1 MLSSL
6 QSRLLK
12 LESAIA
18 PSPLKPIEDVQSGLA
33 VTSEKLKKNRISG
46 SSAANRQTLRSRSF
60 KVMRHL
66 INVVD
71 VSHID
76 QPTFPGPKRPRKET
90 KTSEQA
96 TSFQKLNIPQ
106 PMDRQAV
113 AQGTILHVATSF
125 SPKIKAPDDSKS
137 TSNCHSPRIFHP
149 KRPRKDAK
157 TLSQPKSSASHPQL
171 PCKDVN
177 NLDIETLSQT
187 ILSASHPQL
196 PCKDV
201 NNLDIK
207 TLSQTILSATHPKV
221 PCNNFTTSNEPTG
234 DARTSTNATQKMPK
248 LVASPSQQPND
259 MLVKDK
265 VKKEVFLLN
274 TPEKKS
280 DRFELLKL
288 DPVVSDLLPLSGNDY
303 TCFTTNVVTQI
314 KNLPRASSSLVK
326 QQTLG
331 VWEWR
336 EGTSTAKLYE
346 YYRFS
351 NSETTID
358 KRRFQYVGWAWKGK
372 TDQQPPKIQDLPN
385 NISQGC
391 NSLRWYWFKDLWLL
405 FYFD

>member
-1 MLSSL
+1 M
-6 QSRLLK
+6 
-12 LESAIA
+12 
-18 PSPLKPIEDVQSGLA
+18 
-33 VTSEKLKKNRISG
+33 
-46 SSAANRQTLRSRSF
+46 
-60 KVMRHL
+60 
-66 INVVD
+66 
-71 VSHID
+71 
-76 QPTFPGPKRPRKET
+76 
-90 KTSEQA
+90 
-96 TSFQKLNIPQ
+96 
-106 PMDRQAV
+106 
-113 AQGTILHVATSF
+113 
-125 SPKIKAPDDSKS
+125 
-137 TSNCHSPRIFHP
+137 
-149 KRPRKDAK
+149 
-157 TLSQPKSSASHPQL
+157 
-171 PCKDVN
+171 
-177 NLDIETLSQT
+177 
-187 ILSASHPQL
+187 SASHPQL

-234 DARTSTNATQKMPK
+234 DARTSTDATQKMPK
-248 LVASPSQQPND
+248 LAASPSQQPTD

-314 KNLPRASSSLVK
+314 KNLPQASSSLVK

-351 NSETTID
+351 NSEASID
-358 KRRFQYVGWAWKGK
+358 KRRFKYVGWAWKGK
-372 TDQQPPKIQDLPN
+372 VDQQPPRIQDLPEE
-385 NISQGC
+385 IHQDC
-391 NSLRWYWFKDLWLL
+391 DTLHWYWFKDLWLL